1 MSDESIAPRPGEVR
15 IGLPERMDAGVYFIG
30 RIRTPWTSRADCPK
44 NSREAMA
51 LGDAAISTVEI
62 DAGYREGLRDIE
74 RFSHIWLL
82 YWMDRAARDLVV
94 QAPKHLDGTRGVFAL
109 RSPARPNPIAMAAAR
124 LISVNGLTLRVL
136 GADCLDGTPLVDV
149 KPYFASTDSIPEATR
164 PA

>member
-1 MSDESIAPRPGEVR
+1 MSDETIAPRPGEIR
-15 IGLPERMDAGVYFIG
+15 IDLPEKAEAGVYFIG
-30 RIRTPWTSRADCPK
+30 RIRTPWKSRGGCPK

-62 DAGYREGLRDIE
+62 DPRYREGLVDID
-74 RFSHIWLL
+74 RFSHVWLL
-82 YWMDRAARDLVV
+82 YWMDRAARDLIV
-94 QAPKHLDGTRGVFAL
+94 QAPKHLNGTRGVFAL

-124 LISVNGLTLRVL
+124 VISVDGLTLRVL